1 MKKNKQKIFIKKLK
15 NIGDQGFTLIEILLV
30 IAIIGILAGAVYVMI
45 GDSSDA
51 KTKSAL
57 STAKSIM
64 PYAQECAFKG
74 QSLINPT
81 HLTDGG
87 GLLCTGSETTWP
99 KISDQIS
106 SECNYDLDNMPGADG
121 DEWEI
126 ECIFGTD
133 VVEIKCKARN
143 GSCEVI

>member
-1 MKKNKQKIFIKKLK
+1 MAGQRKMKKNKKIFFIEK
-15 NIGDQGFTLIEILLV
+15 GFTLIEMLLV

-64 PYAQECAFKG
+64 PYAQECSFKG
-74 QSLINPT
+74 EPLINPSNA
-81 HLTDGG
+81 TDGG
-87 GLLCTGSETTWP
+87 GALCTGSETTWP
-99 KISDQIS
+99 KISDKIS
-106 SECNYDLDNMPGADG
+106 SECNYDLVAMPGADG

-126 ECIFGTD
+126 ECVFSGTT
-133 VVEIKCKARN
+133 VQIQCKARD